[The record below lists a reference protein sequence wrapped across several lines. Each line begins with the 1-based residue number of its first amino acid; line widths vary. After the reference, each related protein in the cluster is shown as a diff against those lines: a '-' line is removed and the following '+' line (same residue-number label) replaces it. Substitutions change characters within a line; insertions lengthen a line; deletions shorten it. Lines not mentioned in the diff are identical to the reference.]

1 MSTLFSP
8 RVSDLLAELFADA
21 DQNDPLRLERLRA
34 EFGPRAGQ
42 PKPGPAE
49 LAALARDVYMPI
61 SPETGR
67 LLYQLVLSRGARTVV
82 EFGTSLGISAI
93 HLAAAL
99 RDSGT
104 GRLVTTELDA
114 IKAGRAQENLR
125 RSGLSDL
132 VEVRQGDAFETLRS
146 GPDAIDLLLLDGWKE
161 AYLPLLE
168 MLEPRLAP
176 GALVLA
182 DDIHLFPDDLAPYL
196 RRVRDPANGF
206 VSVELPLG
214 DGVELSVRGRSV
226 G

>member
-21 DQNDPLRLERLRA
+21 DQNDPRRLERLRA
-34 EFGPRAGQ
+34 EFGPREGQ

-49 LAALARDVYMPI
+49 LAALAREVYMPI
-61 SPETGR
+61 SPEAGR

-82 EFGTSLGISAI
+82 EF
-93 HLAAAL
+93 AAAL
-99 RDSGT
+99 RDGGA

-114 IKAGRAQENLR
+114 IKAGRAEEHLR
-125 RSGLSDL
+125 RAGLADL

-168 MLEPRLAP
+168 LLEPRLAR
-176 GALVLA
+176 GALVVA

-196 RRVRDPANGF
+196 RRVRDPARGY

-214 DGVELSVRGRSV
+214 DGVELSVWTGSV